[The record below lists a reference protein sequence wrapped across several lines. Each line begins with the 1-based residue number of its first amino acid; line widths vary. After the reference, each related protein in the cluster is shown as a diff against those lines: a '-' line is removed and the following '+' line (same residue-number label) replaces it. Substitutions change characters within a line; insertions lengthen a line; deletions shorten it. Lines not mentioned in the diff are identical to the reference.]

1 VTVKKASNR
10 KELIS
15 PEHPC
20 LKART
25 GGLVKALFL
34 CEVTTARILPPSADE
49 TVDMWPPLPDLD
61 PRRRVGGR
69 PLAGILTSFETLA
82 VTMIEI
88 PNVRFW
94 PDSRGPA

>member
-1 VTVKKASNR
+1 
-10 KELIS
+10 
-15 PEHPC
+15 
-20 LKART
+20 
-25 GGLVKALFL
+25 
-34 CEVTTARILPPSADE
+34 
-49 TVDMWPPLPDLD
+49 MWPPLPDLD